1 MAKNF
6 IQPGYTLEFTA
17 PVGGVVSGRGYL
29 IGDTFVVALT
39 DALAGQ
45 LFNGRADGVFSLP
58 KAATVTPA
66 QGVKLYWINASSTV
80 TNVATGNVLIGTH
93 AGTATA
99 GAADAT
105 IPVRLGI
112 VA

>member
-29 IGDTFVVALT
+29 IGDTFVVAQSSA
-39 DALAGQ
+39 DAGQ
-45 LFNGRADGVFSLP
+45 LFNGRTDGVFTLP

-66 QGVKLYWINASSTV
+66 QGVKLYWINASGTV
-80 TNVATGNVLIGTH
+80 TNVASGNVLIGTH
-93 AGTATA
+93 ASPVAA